1 MKLMRIH
8 KYLAQS
14 GLSSRR
20 KAEEYIK
27 EGMVFINGEK
37 AQIGQSIA
45 PEIDKVTIGE
55 QIIKKQEEFV
65 YYKLNKPRGVVTTCA
80 NIWEKTILDVVDL
93 PQRVFPI
100 GRLDKET
107 TWLIL
112 MTNDGRL
119 ANYLMH
125 PKYEHE
131 KQYVVETFW
140 PITDAGLERMRLW
153 IYILGRYTKT
163 AWVERI
169 ASWKFSITIHEGR
182 NRQIR
187 RMVEA
192 IGGQVK
198 KLKRIRIENI
208 ELGSLQDGE
217 YKHLSKKELDD
228 LFKILGINQTFEM
241 LEER

>member
-80 NIWEKTILDVVDL
+80 NI
-93 PQRVFPI
+93 
-100 GRLDKET
+100 
-107 TWLIL
+107 
-112 MTNDGRL
+112 
-119 ANYLMH
+119 
-125 PKYEHE
+125 
-131 KQYVVETFW
+131 
-140 PITDAGLERMRLW
+140 
-153 IYILGRYTKT
+153 
-163 AWVERI
+163 
-169 ASWKFSITIHEGR
+169 
-182 NRQIR
+182 
-187 RMVEA
+187 
-192 IGGQVK
+192 
-198 KLKRIRIENI
+198 
-208 ELGSLQDGE
+208 
-217 YKHLSKKELDD
+217 
-228 LFKILGINQTFEM
+228 
-241 LEER
+241 